1 MPGKKKATCDLC
13 CDTLD
18 KGQDILT
25 CEGECGC
32 TVHRYC
38 AGVTKGHFEKLSKSS
53 TPYVCEWC
61 SLKTTQSI
69 IQQLQSEIAS
79 LKLELSEAKAALAVR
94 PSTTPQAT
102 SSTYAA
108 AASRP
113 PRKTSVNHP
122 TRGGRDW
129 LLSHVSQARNSAST
143 TASRGQRMARVPVQG
158 VRRVWN
164 TYIHASTKSVEN
176 AVSRFCKVE
185 GLRIRRKTRTNDRTG
200 KLNWWFIVYGEES
213 TLCELERK
221 WEPLQTQTSWVLEK
235 CTKPSDNTIIQ
246 VAAEPSL
253 EQPNT
258 DESQSQENATKDE
271 IGNPTTATTATLTLT
286 PVDPAHPSANSSTST
301 KNASNQLDQTISVP
315 NATAASFLGEQRCIN
330 QSIIANKGHVSV
342 FYFNVRSLLPKIDNL
357 RVICTV
363 YKPCVVCLV
372 ETWLDSSIDDVE
384 ISIQG
389 YTIVLLGWTA
399 PDMAVAS
406 LSVSTYL
413 SHSTMYVQW

>member
-122 TRGGRDW
+122 TRGGQDR
-129 LLSHVSQARNSAST
+129 LLSHVSQARNPAST

-200 KLNWWFIVYGEES
+200 KLNWWFVVYGEES

-221 WEPLQTQTSWVLEK
+221 WEPLQTQTSWALEK
-235 CTKPSDNTIIQ
+235 CTKPSDNTITQ

-253 EQPNT
+253 EQPNG

-271 IGNPTTATTATLTLT
+271 IGNATTTATTATLTL
-286 PVDPAHPSANSSTST
+286 VDPAHPSANSSTST

-315 NATAASFLGEQRCIN
+315 NHVNATAASFLGESN
-330 QSIIANKGHVSV
+330 A
-342 FYFNVRSLLPKIDNL
+342 
-357 RVICTV
+357 
-363 YKPCVVCLV
+363 
-372 ETWLDSSIDDVE
+372 
-384 ISIQG
+384 
-389 YTIVLLGWTA
+389 
-399 PDMAVAS
+399 AS
-406 LSVSTYL
+406 TNP
-413 SHSTMYVQW
+413 